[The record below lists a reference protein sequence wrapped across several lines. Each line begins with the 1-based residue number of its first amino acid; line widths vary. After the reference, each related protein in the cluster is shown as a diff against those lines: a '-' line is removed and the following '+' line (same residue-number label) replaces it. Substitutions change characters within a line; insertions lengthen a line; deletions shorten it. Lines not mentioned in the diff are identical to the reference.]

1 MLVVFGIV
9 SGRMKVF
16 ELSAIVFRTQPYL
29 VVSIAISTPRAETF
43 LLIPPVLGSLLDTDT
58 TLQTCSLSEVLR
70 ARFLLGGLIRRENI

>member
-1 MLVVFGIV
+1 MLVVEGV
-9 SGRMKVF
+9 VAGRV
-16 ELSAIVFRTQPYL
+16 EVAQLAAVVFRTQPYL

-58 TLQTCSLSEVLR
+58 TLQTCSLSEVLW